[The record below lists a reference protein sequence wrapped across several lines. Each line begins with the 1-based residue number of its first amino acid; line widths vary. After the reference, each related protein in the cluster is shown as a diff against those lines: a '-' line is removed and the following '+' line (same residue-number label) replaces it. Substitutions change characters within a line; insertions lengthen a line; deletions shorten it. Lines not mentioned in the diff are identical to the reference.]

1 MQLFQMFKKK
11 NPYLDSNMINEEIMF
26 TCETHV
32 NEDTSN
38 IIKYIQHQ
46 FKYEIQNFVFN
57 EGQLKIFDILINE
70 TKELHVLEGIL
81 GSGKTFFVKYIT
93 HYFQT
98 QGKNV
103 LLTTITIGS
112 TTLRLSQHACTI
124 YILNLEFVFMVT
136 FLFYHKQIIYYNH

>member
-1 MQLFQMFKKK
+1 
-11 NPYLDSNMINEEIMF
+11 MINEEIMF

-57 EGQLKIFDILINE
+57 EGQLKIFYILINK

-81 GSGKTFFVKYIT
+81 GSGKTFFVKYLT

-112 TTLRLSQHACTI
+112 KALRLSQHACTI
-124 YILNLEFVFMVT
+124 YIFNLEFVFMVI
-136 FLFYHKQIIYYNH
+136 FLFYHKQVIYYNH